1 MKHTFKI
8 TAILVLFFLISQL
21 LGLWIISKYIDL
33 PKTAETGEI
42 EHRSL
47 PYELEPPKMDKNYS
61 FAYVFTAILFGTVL
75 IFLIMRYSQM
85 FLWKAW
91 YFFAIF
97 FALLI
102 AFSAFVS
109 ESYALIAAIIFAAL
123 KTFKPSIIV
132 HNFTELFIY
141 GGLASFFVW
150 IFNVQSA
157 IILLVLISLYDMYA
171 VWKSKH
177 MIKLAKFQAKSHMFA
192 GIFIPYKL
200 GSIQPQQTKAS
211 KLKVIGTKVRSA
223 ILGGGDI
230 AFPLIF
236 AGAVLEQA
244 VLTLPLGAAIFKTA
258 IIPVMAAVALSL
270 LFYKSEPR
278 KFYPAMPFI
287 SAGCFVGYFIFYLI

>member
-8 TAILVLFFLISQL
+8 TAILVLFFFISQL
-21 LGLWIISKYIDL
+21 LGMWIISKYIDL

-42 EHRSL
+42 EHRAL
-47 PYELEPPKMDKNYS
+47 PYDLEPPKIDKDYS
-61 FAYVFTAILFGTVL
+61 FIYVFAAILLGTVL
-75 IFLIMRYSQM
+75 IFLIIRYSQM
-85 FLWKAW
+85 FLWKVW
-91 YFFAIF
+91 YLFAIF

-123 KTFKPSIIV
+123 KTFRPSIIV

-157 IILLVLISLYDMYA
+157 IILLVLISIYDMYA

-200 GSIQPQQTKAS
+200 GSIQSQQVKSS
-211 KLKVIGTKVRSA
+211 KLKVAAKKLRSA

-244 VLTLPLGAAIFKTA
+244 VLTLPLSAAIFKTA
-258 IIPVMAAVALSL
+258 IIPVMATVALSL
-270 LFYKSEPR
+270 LFYKSEPQ

-287 SAGCFVGYFIFYLI
+287 SAGCFVGYFIFCLI